1 MTRLAMGEASAKA
14 QTQQSRRLKGVWG
27 PTTTAPIRDVRCEK
41 GENMTDDNTQTSLN
55 DKGRYWAG
63 LIYPDSCPDD
73 WKATMQMSGL
83 QILVSP
89 VHDKDIED
97 PKTGKL
103 KKPHRHV
110 VAMWTNTTTR
120 RNATRFFEQFNG
132 PKTILRVES
141 PRGMARYLVHLDNPE
156 KVQYLPEDVIEI
168 TGADWKK
175 IALTDEERPEVM
187 ELLELIEEWEVHGYF
202 ELLKLCELKKPK
214 LLPVAAKATTYCR
227 EVIWSYWQFK
237 ERNSKF
243 KDELM
248 ERQREELR
256 RKKATEQT
264 KQRAQRKKLD
274 QSARKSRKNRRVKN
288 QPQKSAKKQRRKN
301 HGHRA

>member
-1 MTRLAMGEASAKA
+1 M
-14 QTQQSRRLKGVWG
+14 
-27 PTTTAPIRDVRCEK
+27 
-41 GENMTDDNTQTSLN
+41 
-55 DKGRYWAG
+55 
-63 LIYPDSCPDD
+63 
-73 WKATMQMSGL
+73 
-83 QILVSP
+83 
-89 VHDKDIED
+89 
-97 PKTGKL
+97 
-103 KKPHRHV
+103 
-110 VAMWTNTTTR
+110 
-120 RNATRFFEQFNG
+120 
-132 PKTILRVES
+132 
-141 PRGMARYLVHLDNPE
+141 
-156 KVQYLPEDVIEI
+156 IEI
-168 TGADWKK
+168 NGADWKK

-274 QSARKSRKNRRVKN
+274 QSARKSRKIVE
-288 QPQKSAKKQRRKN
+288 
-301 HGHRA
+301 

>member
-1 MTRLAMGEASAKA
+1 MR
-14 QTQQSRRLKGVWG
+14 
-27 PTTTAPIRDVRCEK
+27 
-41 GENMTDDNTQTSLN
+41 N
-55 DKGRYWAG
+55 D
-63 LIYPDSCPDD
+63 
-73 WKATMQMSGL
+73 Q
-83 QILVSP
+83 
-89 VHDKDIED
+89 
-97 PKTGKL
+97 KL
-103 KKPHRHV
+103 
-110 VAMWTNTTTR
+110 
-120 RNATRFFEQFNG
+120 
-132 PKTILRVES
+132 
-141 PRGMARYLVHLDNPE
+141 
-156 KVQYLPEDVIEI
+156 
-168 TGADWKK
+168 
-175 IALTDEERPEVM
+175 
-187 ELLELIEEWEVHGYF
+187 EVHGYF

>member
-1 MTRLAMGEASAKA
+1 
-14 QTQQSRRLKGVWG
+14 
-27 PTTTAPIRDVRCEK
+27 
-41 GENMTDDNTQTSLN
+41 
-55 DKGRYWAG
+55 
-63 LIYPDSCPDD
+63 
-73 WKATMQMSGL
+73 MQMSGL

-168 TGADWKK
+168 NGADWKK

-187 ELLELIEEWEVHGYF
+187 ELLELIEEWE
-202 ELLKLCELKKPK
+202 
-214 LLPVAAKATTYCR
+214 TTYCR

>member
-1 MTRLAMGEASAKA
+1 MGEASAKA

-168 TGADWKK
+168 NGADWKK

-187 ELLELIEEWEVHGYF
+187 ELLELKGSG
-202 ELLKLCELKKPK
+202 
-214 LLPVAAKATTYCR
+214 A
-227 EVIWSYWQFK
+227 
-237 ERNSKF
+237 SKF
-243 KDELM
+243 LSNLVQADIIEPVSGYGKGKYKF
-248 ERQREELR
+248 
-256 RKKATEQT
+256 KK
-264 KQRAQRKKLD
+264 
-274 QSARKSRKNRRVKN
+274 
-288 QPQKSAKKQRRKN
+288 
-301 HGHRA
+301 